1 MLNKEKREKYDRVA
15 VSVASGRDGYQP
27 ARKSR
32 YSKSAKDECGPAP
45 QFPG

>member
-15 VSVASGRDGYQP
+15 ASVASGRDGYQP

-32 YSKSAKDECGPAP
+32 YSKSAKDEYGPAP
-45 QFPG
+45 QFL